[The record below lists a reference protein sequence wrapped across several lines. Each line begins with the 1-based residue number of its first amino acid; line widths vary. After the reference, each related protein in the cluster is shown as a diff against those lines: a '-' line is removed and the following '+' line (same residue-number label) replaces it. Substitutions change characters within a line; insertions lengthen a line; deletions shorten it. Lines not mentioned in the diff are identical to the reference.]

1 LRFALRIALP
11 LGALSLAATLSA
23 QQATFDAASIK
34 RKTGLTG
41 TYDYELTMPVPA
53 LAPNPASPP
62 GDSGIL
68 TRMREQ
74 LGLKLESRRD
84 DAPVIVIDQAERP
97 SLD

>member
-1 LRFALRIALP
+1 
-11 LGALSLAATLSA
+11 
-23 QQATFDAASIK
+23 
-34 RKTGLTG
+34 
-41 TYDYELTMPVPA
+41 MPVPA
-53 LAPNPASPP
+53 LPPNPASPP